1 MAVFETHK
9 RCPHVLLQQEQ
20 GNPTLHF
27 ILAIVHIRHMCVYV
41 HVCVGMWKKFDQ
53 AKKGQWQNCNMNWQ
67 PFSFPQSAWRKKKK
81 HSIFPWQTKKKI
93 PGQRWVKHYLKSL
106 HVNSQRESSL
116 STSSKPKHGATVKE
130 PCWHILIWITFGKCS
145 KVYVVPSD
153 GLVIQSR
160 QWLEFQV
167 QAYCCSPR
175 WLDRKNL
182 VTHSH
187 HYCKVKI
194 APPFWLKPVGLY
206 GLYSQCI
213 NNHNSFTID
222 G

>member
-1 MAVFETHK
+1 MSVFETHK

-27 ILAIVHIRHMCVYV
+27 ILAIVHIRCMCVYV
-41 HVCVGMWKKFDQ
+41 HVCVGTWKKFDQ
-53 AKKGQWQNCNMNWQ
+53 AKKVNGKTAIWIDSPLVSHKAQGEKKTQH
-67 PFSFPQSAWRKKKK
+67 FSLADKKNK
-81 HSIFPWQTKKKI
+81 

-130 PCWHILIWITFGKCS
+130 PRWHILIWITFGKCS

-187 HYCKVKI
+187 HDKVKI
-194 APPFWLKPVGLY
+194 APLFWLKPVGLY
-206 GLYSQCI
+206 GFYSQCI

>member
-1 MAVFETHK
+1 MYVWACERNLTKPKSSKAKLAK
-9 RCPHVLLQQEQ
+9 R
-20 GNPTLHF
+20 
-27 ILAIVHIRHMCVYV
+27 
-41 HVCVGMWKKFDQ
+41 
-53 AKKGQWQNCNMNWQ
+53 CNMNWQ
-67 PFSFPQSAWRKKKK
+67 PFSFPQSAWRKKNN
-81 HSIFPWQTKKKI
+81 SIFPWQTKKI

-130 PCWHILIWITFGKCS
+130 PWSHILIWITFGKCS

-153 GLVIQSR
+153 GLVIQSW

-187 HYCKVKI
+187 HYKVNI
-194 APPFWLKPVGLY
+194 APLFWLKPVGLY
-206 GLYSQCI
+206 GFYSQCI

>member
-1 MAVFETHK
+1 MPSRASAAGTGKPNSTFYFGYSAH
-9 RCPHVLLQQEQ
+9 
-20 GNPTLHF
+20 TL
-27 ILAIVHIRHMCVYV
+27 Y
-41 HVCVGMWKKFDQ
+41 VCVCACMCGHVKEIWPSQ
-53 AKKGQWQNCNMNWQ
+53 KGQWQNCNMNWQ
-67 PFSFPQSAWRKKKK
+67 PFSFPQSAWRKKTQHFSLADKK
-81 HSIFPWQTKKKI
+81 NK

-187 HYCKVKI
+187 HYKVKI
-194 APPFWLKPVGLY
+194 APLFCLKPVGLI
-206 GLYSQCI
+206 GFYSQCI